1 MYTAVTRH
9 LGRVC
14 ERTAGTEP
22 CVHSENILS
31 GEAGDPSQQDAH
43 GPQSFSLGSC
53 TSKWEGLH
61 GNCLIIFWGCFLR
74 VRSQGCLQKAEGQSH
89 AFIHCPMLGHSSTAR
104 SQRGKRE
111 GEDTELLLQEALLC
125 ELSFYLG
132 TDVCV
137 LDKIPLCKP
146 RLSLEP
152 EFLLPQPP
160 SSG

>member
-1 MYTAVTRH
+1 MCSLREHSVWGSRGSQPTRCF
-9 LGRVC
+9 RQP
-14 ERTAGTEP
+14 R
-22 CVHSENILS
+22 
-31 GEAGDPSQQDAH
+31 
-43 GPQSFSLGSC
+43 GPRSFSLGSC

-111 GEDTELLLQEALLC
+111 REDTELPLQEALLC

-132 TDVCV
+132 ADVCV

-160 SSG
+160 SSGWKHARLLFSLG